1 MKLSEKSKVVI
12 EWVIAIIMA
21 AVCFDFYVLRYKSFT
36 PLKAFRDSERT
47 LNYGPS
53 EIVKELDTDGI
64 KIYLGKYKD
73 WISAQA
79 IKTNL
84 ITWSHLGGNVTGV
97 PIKYDEK
104 VAYSWSGSSV
114 KNNKFLWIA
123 YGFVNDA
130 SISKITLQVKTGDKQ
145 DSMEYLL
152 DKDKMFIFSWFDDN
166 PNRSTISKI
175 IGTDKD
181 NNVIYEYKYPG
192 S

>member
-1 MKLSEKSKVVI
+1 MKLSKKSKAVI
-12 EWVIAIIMA
+12 EWVVAIIMV
-21 AVCFDFYVLRYKSFT
+21 AVCFDFYVLRHKSFT

-53 EIVKELDTDGI
+53 EIVKELDKDGL

-73 WISAQA
+73 WMSSQA
-79 IKTNL
+79 IKKNL
-84 ITWSHLGGNVTGV
+84 ITWSPLGGNVTGV
-97 PIKYDEK
+97 PIKYSEK
-104 VAYSWSGSSV
+104 VTYSWSGSSV
-114 KNNKFLWIA
+114 KNNKFLWIV

-152 DKDKMFIFSWFDDN
+152 DKDRMFIFSWFDDN
-166 PNRSTISKI
+166 SSRSTISKI

-181 NNVIYEYKYPG
+181 NRVIYEYKYPG
-192 S
+192 I